1 MKKLSLYF
9 SILFGACSLTAIG
22 QSHASMSMSHSDSTM
37 NKTDTTMAMSEIV
50 SDRPLQSERPAV
62 TPKGYFQMEL
72 GFEVEDTEP
81 GFIYSYP
88 SALLKYGVTNNF
100 EIRLITEYVTIQKE
114 PNPDVNGFLPLGV
127 GIKAKLGEQKGV
139 LPKISVIGDVT
150 VPGIVAEDFE
160 TIYLAPDLRFAFE
173 HRVSDFIDIG
183 YNLGLEWDGINAE
196 PNINYSLYT
205 DFDLTKRLGLYVEGY
220 GTTPQRDDVD
230 MEIRADA
237 GLTYLLGNDFLIDVS
252 AGTGLTEEAVES
264 YVAVGFSYRFKL

>member
-1 MKKLSLYF
+1 MKNLSLFFTILISAF
-9 SILFGACSLTAIG
+9 SLSLMG
-22 QSHASMSMSHSDSTM
+22 QSQEKMTMSDSTM
-37 NKTDTTMAMSEIV
+37 TMEMDPIV

-62 TPKGYFQMEL
+62 TPKGNFQIEL
-72 GFEVEDTEP
+72 GFGVEDTEP

-88 SALLKYGVTNNF
+88 SALWKYGVTNNF
-100 EIRLITEYVTIQKE
+100 EIRLITEYITIQKV
-114 PNPDVNGFLPLGV
+114 PNPNINGILPVGV
-127 GIKAKLGEQKGV
+127 GIKAKLGEQKGL

-150 VPGIVAEDFE
+150 LPGIVAEDFE

-173 HRVSDFIDIG
+173 HRVSGFIDIG

-196 PNINYSLYT
+196 PNVNYSLYA

-237 GLTYLLGNDFLIDVS
+237 GLTYLLGNNFLIDVS
-252 AGTGLTEEAVES
+252 AGKGLTEDAVES

>member
-1 MKKLSLYF
+1 M
-9 SILFGACSLTAIG
+9 G
-22 QSHASMSMSHSDSTM
+22 QSDSTVVM
-37 NKTDTTMAMSEIV
+37 DESIIVGGMDPIV
-50 SDRPLQSERPAV
+50 SDRPQQSERPAV
-62 TPKGYFQMEL
+62 APKGFFQMEL

-88 SALLKYGVTNNF
+88 SALWKYGVSNNF
-100 EIRLITEYVTIQKE
+100 EIRLITEYITIQKE
-114 PNPDVNGFLPLGV
+114 PNPNINGILPIGV
-127 GIKAKLGEQKGV
+127 GIKAKLGEQKGL

-150 VPGIVAEDFE
+150 LPGIVAEDFE

-173 HRVSDFIDIG
+173 HRVSGFIDIG

-196 PNINYSLYT
+196 PNVNYSLYA

-237 GLTYLLGNDFLIDVS
+237 GLTYLLGNNFLIDVS
-252 AGTGLTEEAVES
+252 AGKGLTEDAVES